1 VTVPGR
7 WSPICDTHAHIFLR
21 DLPLTAGATHRPE
34 RDYTTADYLAQL
46 DAEGVTYGV
55 IAAPSFLGT
64 YNDYMLQELRRHRRL
79 RGTAILDPATDPYT
93 MRAMDAEGVVGIRF
107 SLRRYADVPD
117 LAAPEWQRLL
127 RRVRDLD
134 WHVHI
139 LAEPERLRAMLPIL
153 VQSGVKLVI
162 DHFGHPSTPTGEG
175 CPTFDAVL
183 RALGNGRSWVK
194 LSSPYRTAGMEAE
207 VIAERLLREAGP
219 ERLLWGSDCP
229 WIAHEGRFTYR
240 DCIAWFEAWIPDRA
254 TREAIGRTALHL
266 YRFA

>member
-1 VTVPGR
+1 VTVAAR

-21 DLPLTAGATHRPE
+21 DLPLVAGATHRPE
-34 RDYTTADYLAQL
+34 RDYATADYLAQL

-64 YNDYMLQELRRHRRL
+64 YNDYMIRELVAHRRL
-79 RGTAILDPATDPYT
+79 RGTAILDPSTDPYA

-107 SLRRYADVPD
+107 SLRNYAGIPD
-117 LAAPEWQRLL
+117 LAASDWQRLL

-153 VQSGVKLVI
+153 VDSGVKLVI

-175 CPTFDAVL
+175 CPAFEGVL
-183 RALGNGRSWVK
+183 RALGHGRCWVK
-194 LSSPYRTAGMEAE
+194 LSGPYRTPGMDAKA
-207 VIAERLLREAGP
+207 ITARLLREAGAD
-219 ERLLWGSDCP
+219 RLLWGSDCP
-229 WIAHEGRFTYR
+229 WTAHEGRFTYR
-240 DCIAWFEAWIPDRA
+240 DCIAWFEDWIPDPI
-254 TREAIGRTALHL
+254 TREAIGQTALKL